1 MKKIITVTALVLCM
15 VFAVIGCSAPAA
27 GESPEAGAST
37 EAEASADVYK
47 RQFRHNAFCSME
59 APDKKQTGTQ
69 GCSACILL
77 RFRP

>member
-1 MKKIITVTALVLCM
+1 M
-15 VFAVIGCSAPAA
+15 APKN
-27 GESPEAGAST
+27 AST
-37 EAEASADVYK
+37 IIAEQA
-47 RQFRHNAFCSME
+47 FRHNAFCSME